1 MFEPFRGRVK
11 SSHKQYSVF
20 GGKFVPSVNNN
31 WVKTVWV
38 KKKTIFS
45 ILCSEPINFV
55 KIA

>member
-45 ILCSEPINFV
+45 ILRSEPINFV